1 MLEALAA
8 EGYLEITAEHVRL
21 HYALWRHDAPL

>member
-8 EGYLEITAEHVRL
+8 EGYLEVTAEHGRL
-21 HYALWRHDAPL
+21 HYALWRRDAPP